1 MAGDPN
7 THLSLGQK
15 LQFSYKQARNLGHA
29 KGASKR
35 ALWQLASRSPTEIRM
50 KQFALSL
57 ILGVPLAAAF
67 SAEIPDVKFY
77 RDAAEGGMAEV
88 AMGNLAQ
95 QKAQSASV
103 KEFGA
108 QMVKD
113 HSAANEK
120 LKALAQSK
128 NITLPATPS
137 VAGMEAKAKLEA
149 LSGQSFDRSYI
160 KGMIQDHE
168 EDIAQFKKEATSG
181 QDPEARAFASATLPT
196 LEAHLKKIQAI
207 AANAGV
213 SVGG

>member
-1 MAGDPN
+1 M
-7 THLSLGQK
+7 K
-15 LQFSYKQARNLGHA
+15 
-29 KGASKR
+29 
-35 ALWQLASRSPTEIRM
+35 QLA
-50 KQFALSL
+50 ALL
-57 ILGVPLAAAF
+57 VLLFPFAAF
-67 SAEIPDVKFY
+67 SAEIPDAKFY

-95 QKAQSASV
+95 QKAQSPSV

-128 NITLPATPS
+128 NITLPANPS
-137 VAGMEAKAKLEA
+137 VADMEAKSKLQV
-149 LSGQSFDRSYI
+149 LSGQSFDKSYI

-168 EDIAQFKKEATSG
+168 EDIDEFKQEAASG
-181 QDPEARAFASATLPT
+181 QDPDAKAFANAALPT

-207 AANAGV
+207 ASNAGV
-213 SVGG
+213 GGE

>member
-1 MAGDPN
+1 MDMRNEPRNAQFWDWESQS
-7 THLSLGQK
+7 SLE
-15 LQFSYKQARNLGHA
+15 A
-29 KGASKR
+29 
-35 ALWQLASRSPTEIRM
+35 RM
-50 KQFALSL
+50 KQLAASL
-57 ILGVPLAAAF
+57 IWLFPLAAF
-67 SAEIPDVKFY
+67 SAEIPDAKFY

-88 AMGNLAQ
+88 AMGSLAQ
-95 QKAQSASV
+95 QKAQSPSV

-128 NITLPATPS
+128 NITLPANPS
-137 VAGMEAKAKLEA
+137 VAEMEAKSKLQV
-149 LSGQSFDRSYI
+149 LSGQSFDKSYI

-168 EDIAQFKKEATSG
+168 EDIAVFKKEAASG
-181 QDPEARAFASATLPT
+181 HDPDARAFASATLPT

-207 AANAGV
+207 AASEGV

>member
-1 MAGDPN
+1 
-7 THLSLGQK
+7 
-15 LQFSYKQARNLGHA
+15 
-29 KGASKR
+29 
-35 ALWQLASRSPTEIRM
+35 M
-50 KQFALSL
+50 KQFAASL
-57 ILGVPLAAAF
+57 ILLVPLAAF
-67 SAEIPDVKFY
+67 SAEIPDAQFY

-95 QKAQSASV
+95 EKAQSPSV

-128 NITLPATPS
+128 NITLPANPS
-137 VAGMEAKAKLEA
+137 VAEMEAKSKLQV
-149 LSGQSFDRSYI
+149 LSGQSFDKTYI

-168 EDIAQFKKEATSG
+168 EDIAVFKKEAASG
-181 QDPEARAFASATLPT
+181 RDPDARAFASATLPT

-207 AANAGV
+207 AASAGV
-213 SVGG
+213 SAGG

>member
-1 MAGDPN
+1 M
-7 THLSLGQK
+7 K
-15 LQFSYKQARNLGHA
+15 
-29 KGASKR
+29 
-35 ALWQLASRSPTEIRM
+35 QLA
-50 KQFALSL
+50 ALL
-57 ILGVPLAAAF
+57 VLLFPFAAF
-67 SAEIPDVKFY
+67 SAEIPDAKFY

-95 QKAQSASV
+95 QKAQSPSV

-128 NITLPATPS
+128 NITLPANPS
-137 VAGMEAKAKLEA
+137 VADMEAKSKLQV
-149 LSGQSFDRSYI
+149 LSGQSFDKSYI

-168 EDIAQFKKEATSG
+168 EDIAEFKQEAASG
-181 QDPEARAFASATLPT
+181 QDPDAKAFANAALPT

-207 AANAGV
+207 ASNAGV
-213 SVGG
+213 GGE